1 LAVHHIGI
9 VVDDID
15 RAKEVYEK
23 AFGLKIKGRYRVD
36 EFHAECAFIPVGN
49 TYMEFVRPL
58 ANDGLKKFL
67 DKHGSGTLHH
77 ICYIVENIEEG
88 WKYLKEKGLRSV
100 TGEPQSTCTFEKAMF
115 FHPKDTGNVLIE
127 FVTKAVCRLPSPNPA
142 KNIAKEEENVHVESA

>member
-1 LAVHHIGI
+1 MDLAIHHIGI

-23 AFGLKIKGRYRVD
+23 TFGLKIKGRYRVD
-36 EFHAECAFIPVGN
+36 EFKAECAFIPVGN
-49 TYMEFVRPL
+49 TYMEFVKPL
-58 ANDGLKKFL
+58 VDDGLKRFL
-67 DKHGSGTLHH
+67 DKHGTGTLHH

-100 TGEPQSTCTFEKAMF
+100 TGEPRSTCTFEKAMF

-127 FVTKAVCRLPSPNPA
+127 FVTRAVCPLPSQ
-142 KNIAKEEENVHVESA
+142 ERS

>member
-1 LAVHHIGI
+1 MDLAVHHIGI

-36 EFHAECAFIPVGN
+36 EFNAECAFIPVGN
-49 TYMEFVRPL
+49 TYMEFVKPL
-58 ANDGLKKFL
+58 ADDGLKKFL

-127 FVTKAVCRLPSPNPA
+127 FVTKAVCPLPSLHPA
-142 KNIAKEEENVHVESA
+142 NDMQK